1 VRDDLDGVAQVFAP
15 AFLGDDG
22 RVDLA
27 GCDVGRA
34 LKVFIEEALVVA
46 DVQVR
51 FGAVVWKGFIV
62 PGSTFRYGSSF
73 CIVTDRPRARRRW
86 PRLEAV
92 SPLPSEDATP
102 PVTKMCLVVLDEPGN
117 REFTREFDRCTT
129 GFELIINSAFHGLPG
144 GILM

>member
-1 VRDDLDGVAQVFAP
+1 MSRSVSAP
-15 AFLGDDG
+15 SS
-22 RVDLA
+22 VTKTSP
-27 GCDVGRA
+27 C
-34 LKVFIEEALVVA
+34 
-46 DVQVR
+46 
-51 FGAVVWKGFIV
+51 WKGFIV

-129 GFELIINSAFHGLPG
+129 GFELIINSAFHAFFAGIPLRLLSSGLRQELGVVQQLLGVGPG
-144 GILM
+144 GIRVFLARQHA